1 MTNKDIEKAAER
13 STEEYVE
20 NGDLRGFRGSYRL
33 GFIAGADWRI
43 NSVWHDV
50 EESPKQGSLIAVF
63 DGKDM
68 HLWRAED
75 MVNVI
80 NGIRVVSM
88 TVKECFIRQHI
99 IKWAYIK
106 DLIPNK
112 ED

>member
-1 MTNKDIEKAAER
+1 MKREDIEKEAER
-13 STEEYVE
+13 STEKYVE

-50 EESPKQGSLIAVF
+50 KDIPKESSAILAIRPDGSTEIVYFINLLRWRSLIKRCGFV
-63 DGKDM
+63 
-68 HLWRAED
+68 
-75 MVNVI
+75 
-80 NGIRVVSM
+80 
-88 TVKECFIRQHI
+88 Q
-99 IKWAYIK
+99 WAYIK